1 MTQAAAQQSRTG
13 QRSPREAFST
23 DGIVRLEGVLS
34 AEDVAACRHVFDWS
48 LTHPGNMTKKIFAGT
63 KDEHWADNVNPNVR
77 DKVRE
82 LAKRP
87 VFADTVCDLLGTR
100 HAWYLA
106 DEIFYTTG
114 GKVGRTP
121 WHQDTSYAAYG
132 GPQMCNL
139 WISFEPLPQRNA
151 IEVVRGSHLGPQY
164 DGSSYDDP
172 ENPAKPL
179 HGGDWTPLPD
189 IERERK
195 ADPASWDV
203 VSYPYAVGD
212 IIAFHPHCL
221 HGGAPLDAAC
231 PERRTL
237 VLRFFGDQAYYK
249 PLGVERAKIWEGSG
263 DEDVRDDYRGLN
275 PGDPLGNGGFLQIR

>member
-1 MTQAAAQQSRTG
+1 MRTDAMRLTNEPTPAEVFAA
-13 QRSPREAFST
+13 
-23 DGIVRLEGVLS
+23 DGIVRLRGKLDTETQ
-34 AEDVAACRHVFDWS
+34 AACRHVFDWS
-48 LTHPGNMTKKIFAGT
+48 LSHPGNMTKTIYEGT
-63 KDEHWADNVNPNVR
+63 EHEHWADNVNPNVR
-77 DKVRE
+77 DKVRA
-82 LAKRP
+82 LAATP
-87 VFADTVCDLLGTR
+87 VFADIVCDLLQTR

-106 DEIFYTTG
+106 DEIFYKTG

-139 WISFEPLPQRNA
+139 WISFESLPRQNS

-195 ADPASWDV
+195 AGPDSWDV
-203 VSYPYAVGD
+203 VSYAYEPGD

-221 HGGAPLDAAC
+221 HGGAPLGPDC
-231 PERRTL
+231 PERHTL
-237 VLRFFGDQAYYK
+237 VLRFFGDEAYYK
-249 PLGVERAKIWEGSG
+249 PLGGERSKIWEGTG

-275 PGDPLGNGGFLQIR
+275 PGDPLGNGTFLQIR